1 MKDLKHILSRI
12 QADERYQTNL
22 SWGQARPGHP
32 EGSIAA
38 HIAELEDNLD
48 TLRPELSELEC
59 DKLRLLIHVHDTFK
73 PDAQAGVA
81 IVHPNSHASLARRF
95 LEEFCDDE
103 ALAVMVQFHDEPY
116 ALWRQV
122 RGKGTCNP
130 ERFEALVDA
139 ISDWS
144 LFCAFCIIDG
154 CTAGKSRAP
163 LQWLFA
169 ELKDR
174 VQSRFSAT
182 DIIPAAAVD
191 DSQDGTGD

>member
-1 MKDLKHILSRI
+1 MKDPKLILRRI

-22 SWGQARPGHP
+22 SWGRARPGHP

-38 HIAELEDNLD
+38 HIAELEDNLS
-48 TLRPELSELEC
+48 TLRPELSEQEC
-59 DKLRLLIHVHDTFK
+59 DRLRLLIHVHDTFK

-95 LEEFCDDE
+95 LEEFCDDA

-116 ALWRQV
+116 ALWRQA
-122 RGKGTCNP
+122 RAKGACNP
-130 ERFEALVDA
+130 QRFESLVDA

-169 ELKDR
+169 ELPGR
-174 VQSRFSAT
+174 VQSRFSAAN
-182 DIIPAAAVD
+182 IIPAVAVE
-191 DSQDGTGD
+191 DSQDTAGD